1 MPKIVLTGGGTAGHV
16 TPNIALLPY
25 LRKRGYEIHYI
36 GTREGLEYELITAQ
50 PDITYHVISAGKLR
64 RYLDIKNLTDPFK
77 VIKGYRQSV
86 NILRE
91 IAPDV
96 LFSKGGFVS
105 VPVVKAAGK
114 LKIPAVIHE
123 SDISPGLATRL
134 CAPSAE
140 KICVTFKEAGTKF
153 DGKKVVVTGS
163 PIRKELFSGDGEA
176 ARRALNLPRRP
187 TLLVMGGS
195 SGSVKVNQA
204 LREVLEK
211 LLEAFNVIHLCGKG
225 KAEHSYDG
233 LRGYV
238 QKEYMDKQL
247 PDVFAL
253 ADMVISR
260 AGSNSINEFLALKKP
275 MLLIPLDAGSR
286 GDQVQNAQAFE
297 RDGYALVLPEAQLT
311 GAALERAIS
320 KLYAEKDR
328 YIENM
333 KNAPAARGAENV
345 MRVIEDA
352 VLRKNS

>member
-1 MPKIVLTGGGTAGHV
+1 
-16 TPNIALLPY
+16 
-25 LRKRGYEIHYI
+25 
-36 GTREGLEYELITAQ
+36 
-50 PDITYHVISAGKLR
+50 
-64 RYLDIKNLTDPFK
+64 
-77 VIKGYRQSV
+77 
-86 NILRE
+86 
-91 IAPDV
+91 
-96 LFSKGGFVS
+96 
-105 VPVVKAAGK
+105 
-114 LKIPAVIHE
+114 
-123 SDISPGLATRL
+123 
-134 CAPSAE
+134 
-140 KICVTFKEAGTKF
+140 
-153 DGKKVVVTGS
+153 
-163 PIRKELFSGDGEA
+163 
-176 ARRALNLPRRP
+176 
-187 TLLVMGGS
+187 
-195 SGSVKVNQA
+195 
-204 LREVLEK
+204 
-211 LLEAFNVIHLCGKG
+211 
-225 KAEHSYDG
+225 
-233 LRGYV
+233 
-238 QKEYMDKQL
+238 MDKQL

>member
-25 LRKRGYEIHYI
+25 LREKGYEIHYI

-50 PDITYHVISAGKLR
+50 PDIVYHEISAGKLR

-77 VIKGYRQSV
+77 VIKGYRQSLA
-86 NILRE
+86 ILRE
-91 IAPDV
+91 TAPDV

-105 VPVVKAAGK
+105 VPAVKAAGK
-114 LKIPAVIHE
+114 LKIPVVIHE

-134 CAPSAE
+134 CAPAA
-140 KICVTFKEAGTKF
+140 KRICLTFKEAGSKF
-153 DGKKVVVTGS
+153 SGEKVVVTGS
-163 PIRKELFSGDGEA
+163 PIREELFLGNGEC
-176 ARRALNLPRRP
+176 ARRALGLSRRP

-204 LREVLEK
+204 VRSVLEK
-211 LLEAFNVIHLCGKG
+211 LLESFNVVHLCGKG
-225 KAEHSYDG
+225 KADTQYNE
-233 LRGYV
+233 LKGYV

-247 PDVFAL
+247 PDVLAL
-253 ADMVISR
+253 ADMIISR

-286 GDQVQNAQAFE
+286 GDQVQNARAFE
-297 RDGYALVLPEAQLT
+297 KEGYAMVLPEAQLNGET
-311 GAALERAIS
+311 LAKAVDN
-320 KLYAEKDR
+320 LYAQRET
-328 YIENM
+328 YIEKM

-345 MRVIEDA
+345 MRVIEEA
-352 VLRKNS
+352 FMKNGR

>member
-1 MPKIVLTGGGTAGHV
+1 M
-16 TPNIALLPY
+16 
-25 LRKRGYEIHYI
+25 
-36 GTREGLEYELITAQ
+36 
-50 PDITYHVISAGKLR
+50 
-64 RYLDIKNLTDPFK
+64 
-77 VIKGYRQSV
+77 
-86 NILRE
+86 
-91 IAPDV
+91 
-96 LFSKGGFVS
+96 
-105 VPVVKAAGK
+105 
-114 LKIPAVIHE
+114 
-123 SDISPGLATRL
+123 
-134 CAPSAE
+134 
-140 KICVTFKEAGTKF
+140 
-153 DGKKVVVTGS
+153 
-163 PIRKELFSGDGEA
+163 
-176 ARRALNLPRRP
+176 
-187 TLLVMGGS
+187 
-195 SGSVKVNQA
+195 
-204 LREVLEK
+204 LEK
-211 LLEAFNVIHLCGKG
+211 LLEEFNVIHLCGKG

>member
-1 MPKIVLTGGGTAGHV
+1 MNRIFLPD
-16 TPNIALLPY
+16 LLP
-25 LRKRGYEIHYI
+25 G
-36 GTREGLEYELITAQ
+36 
-50 PDITYHVISAGKLR
+50 
-64 RYLDIKNLTDPFK
+64 
-77 VIKGYRQSV
+77 SV
-86 NILRE
+86 R
-91 IAPDV
+91 
-96 LFSKGGFVS
+96 
-105 VPVVKAAGK
+105 
-114 LKIPAVIHE
+114 
-123 SDISPGLATRL
+123 
-134 CAPSAE
+134 AE

-211 LLEAFNVIHLCGKG
+211 LLEEFNVIHLCGKG

>member
-16 TPNIALLPY
+16 TPNIALLPE
-25 LRKRGYEIHYI
+25 LRKKGYEIHYI
-36 GTREGLEYELITAQ
+36 GTRDGLEYELITSQ
-50 PDITYHVISAGKLR
+50 PDITYHIISAGKLR

-86 NILRE
+86 NILRQ

-105 VPVVKAAGK
+105 VPVVKAAGR

-134 CAPSAE
+134 CASSAR
-140 KICVTFKEAGTKF
+140 KICLTFKEAGNKF
-153 DGKKVVVTGS
+153 AEEKVVVTGS
-163 PIRKELFSGDGEA
+163 PIRKELFMGDGES
-176 ARRALNLPRRP
+176 ARRSLGLPRRP
-187 TLLVMGGS
+187 TLLEMGGS

-204 LREVLEK
+204 LFSVLER
-211 LLEAFNVIHLCGKG
+211 LLEDYNVIHLCGKG
-225 KAEHSYDG
+225 KAERQYDG

-238 QKEYMDKQL
+238 QKEYMNQQL
-247 PDVFAL
+247 PDVLAL
-253 ADMVISR
+253 ADMIISR

-286 GDQVQNAQAFE
+286 GDQVQNARAFE
-297 RDGYALVLPEAQLT
+297 KDGYAMVLPEAQLT
-311 GAALERAIS
+311 GGTLEKAVGR
-320 KLYAEKDR
+320 LYAHREE

-333 KNAPAARGAENV
+333 KNAPAAKGTENV
-345 MRVIEDA
+345 MRVIEGA
-352 VLRKNS
+352 L